1 MALNKAMIMGRLV
14 ADPEMRTVGE
24 DVHVVTVRIA
34 VDRDRV
40 NKETGER
47 EADFLDVVAWRGQAD
62 FLCKFFA
69 KGDQVVVDGR
79 LQSRNWTDKDG
90 NKRYTVEI
98 VAENLYFGSAKKS
111 SVAQDAAAPSTQQ
124 NAPAQQEDDGELPF
138 N

>member
-1 MALNKAMIMGRLV
+1 MALNKTLIQGRLV
-14 ADPEMRTVGE
+14 ADPEMRIIGE

-47 EADFLDVVAWRGQAD
+47 EADFFDVVAWRGTCD
-62 FLCKFFA
+62 FLVKYFA
-69 KGDQVVVDGR
+69 KGDPIVVDGR

-98 VAENLYFGSAKKS
+98 IAENLYFGSAKKS
-111 SVAQDAAAPSTQQ
+111 SVGNDAASTPTQQ
-124 NAPAQQEDDGELPF
+124 STPAQQEDDGELPF
-138 N
+138 

>member
-14 ADPEMRTVGE
+14 ADPEVRTIGD
-24 DVHVVTVRIA
+24 DVHVTTVRIA
-34 VDRDRV
+34 VDRDRT

-47 EADFLDVVAWRGQAD
+47 EADFLDVVAWRGTCD
-62 FLCKFFA
+62 FLAKFFA

-111 SVAQDAAAPSTQQ
+111 SAGNDAASTPTQQ
-124 NAPAQQEDDGELPF
+124 SAPVQQEDDGELPF
-138 N
+138 

>member
-1 MALNKAMIMGRLV
+1 MSLNKSIIMGRLV
-14 ADPEMRTVGE
+14 ADPEVRTLGE
-24 DVHVVTVRIA
+24 DVHVTTVRLA

-47 EADFLDVVAWRGQAD
+47 DADFIDVVAWRGTCD
-62 FLCKFFA
+62 FLAKYFA

-98 VAENLYFGSAKKS
+98 VADNLYFGSAKKS
-111 SVAQDAAAPSTQQ
+111 SSQNSDATMTQPAPDTSD
-124 NAPAQQEDDGELPF
+124 EELPF
-138 N
+138 

>member
-1 MALNKAMIMGRLV
+1 MALNRVNLMGRLV
-14 ADPEMRTVGE
+14 ADPEMRIIGE

-47 EADFLDVVAWRGQAD
+47 EADFFDVVAWRGTCD
-62 FLCKFFA
+62 FLVKYFA
-69 KGDQVVVDGR
+69 KGDHIVVDGR

-90 NKRYTVEI
+90 NKRTSIEI

-111 SVAQDAAAPSTQQ
+111 TSQDNASSSVQQ
-124 NAPAQQEDDGELPF
+124 SANIQQEDDGELPF
-138 N
+138 

>member
-1 MALNKAMIMGRLV
+1 MALNRVNLMGRLV
-14 ADPEMRTVGE
+14 ADPEMRSIGE

-47 EADFLDVVAWRGQAD
+47 EADFFDVVAWRGTCD
-62 FLCKFFA
+62 FLVKYFA
-69 KGDQVVVDGR
+69 KGDPIVVDGR

-90 NKRYTVEI
+90 NKRTSIEI

-111 SVAQDAAAPSTQQ
+111 TSQDNASPSVQQ
-124 NAPAQQEDDGELPF
+124 SANIQQEDDGELPF
-138 N
+138 

>member
-1 MALNKAMIMGRLV
+1 MALNKALIQGRLV
-14 ADPEMRTVGE
+14 ADPEVRTVGE
-24 DVHVVTVRIA
+24 DVHVVTVRLA

-62 FLCKFFA
+62 FIAKFFS
-69 KGDQVVVDGR
+69 KGDQVIVDGR

-90 NKRYTVEI
+90 NKRTSIEI
-98 VAENLYFGSAKKS
+98 VADNLYFSGPKKVS
-111 SVAQDAAAPSTQQ
+111 GNQDAAPAEMKQTAPVQQ
-124 NAPAQQEDDGELPF
+124 DDSELPF

>member
-1 MALNKAMIMGRLV
+1 MALNRVNLMGRLV
-14 ADPEMRTVGE
+14 ADPEMRSIGE

-47 EADFLDVVAWRGQAD
+47 EADFFDVVAWRGTCD
-62 FLCKFFA
+62 FLVKYFA
-69 KGDQVVVDGR
+69 KGDPIVVDGR

-90 NKRYTVEI
+90 NKRTSIEI

-111 SVAQDAAAPSTQQ
+111 TSQDNASPSVQQ
-124 NAPAQQEDDGELPF
+124 SANIQQQDDGELPF
-138 N
+138 

>member
-1 MALNKAMIMGRLV
+1 MALNRVTVMGRLV
-14 ADPEMRTVGE
+14 ADPEVRTVGE

-47 EADFLDVVAWRGQAD
+47 DADFFDVVAWRGQAD
-62 FLCKFFA
+62 FIAKYFA
-69 KGDQVVVDGR
+69 KGDQVVADGR

-90 NKRYTVEI
+90 NKRTSIEI

-111 SVAQDAAAPSTQQ
+111 TSQDNASPSVQQ
-124 NAPAQQEDDGELPF
+124 SANIQQEDDGELPF
-138 N
+138 

>member
-1 MALNKAMIMGRLV
+1 MALNKTLIQGRLV
-14 ADPEMRTVGE
+14 ADPEVRTVGE
-24 DVHVVTVRIA
+24 DVHVVTIRLA

-69 KGDQVVVDGR
+69 KGDQVIVDGR

-90 NKRYTVEI
+90 NKRTSIEI

-111 SVAQDAAAPSTQQ
+111 TSQDNASPSVQQ
-124 NAPAQQEDDGELPF
+124 SANIQQEDDGELPF
-138 N
+138 

>member
-1 MALNKAMIMGRLV
+1 MALNKTLIQGRLV
-14 ADPEMRTVGE
+14 ADPEVRTVGE
-24 DVHVVTVRIA
+24 DVHVVTVRLA

-69 KGDQVVVDGR
+69 KGDQVIVDGR

-90 NKRYTVEI
+90 NKRTSIEI
-98 VAENLYFGSAKKS
+98 VADNLYFSGSKKS
-111 SVAQDAAAPSTQQ
+111 FGNQDAAPAEMKQTAPVQQ
-124 NAPAQQEDDGELPF
+124 DDGELPF
-138 N
+138 

>member
-47 EADFLDVVAWRGQAD
+47 EAD

-138 N
+138 